1 MVCTVMS
8 QRQLALFM
16 WLLVYNDV
24 KPVQM
29 HNVDRNVG
37 PLATVWTIGH
47 SHLKDNGQ
55 CYEIKRKISE
65 KVLPSL

>member
-8 QRQLALFM
+8 QRHALFM

-29 HNVDRNVG
+29 HNVDRNLG
-37 PLATVWTIGH
+37 PLATMWTIAH
-47 SHLKDNGQ
+47 S
-55 CYEIKRKISE
+55 IS
-65 KVLPSL
+65 KTTVSAMK

>member
-29 HNVDRNVG
+29 HNADRNVG
-37 PLATVWTIGH
+37 PLATVWTTAH
-47 SHLKDNGQ
+47 SHLKDNSQ
-55 CYEIKRKISE
+55 CYEMKISE
-65 KVLPSL
+65 KVLPAL

>member
-1 MVCTVMS
+1 MICTVMS
-8 QRQLALFM
+8 QKQLALFM

-37 PLATVWTIGH
+37 ACAAVGTITH
-47 SHLKDNGQ
+47 FHLKDNDQ
-55 CYEIKRKISE
+55 CCEMKRKI
-65 KVLPSL
+65 